1 MTLKLAFIGA
11 GQIAGWHL
19 RGIAGLTEHLRG
31 AEPPFALVAL
41 ADPRAEAREALAVE
55 VERMLGRRPTLYD
68 DYRVMLEREALD
80 VASLL
85 VPHNVHWSIARDC
98 LDAGLHLQVQKPIA
112 LTIADGRR
120 IIDYAQAK
128 GRALVVSEPS
138 VLGRNTRA
146 LFAALHADGLVGT
159 PTMLLDYAV
168 TTLNGGFF
176 MNTPWRHLK
185 GIAGAGWFL
194 DHGVH
199 RTHWF
204 LEALGPVADA
214 YALTKTFEP
223 ERRDATHGA
232 FTVDTEDC
240 AMTVLRFVRG
250 VLGHWMVASAGHG
263 AGFGAVRLY
272 GAGGVVNLDARTV
285 QRDGSEAQSL
295 EEAIAPYVDAG
306 IPTDA
311 MAHSFGELFTLIT
324 AGALPISSGE
334 RALEALAVVYTCL
347 EAAQIGRPVAVADV
361 LSGAAHVYEDSIEA
375 ARAAWP
381 ATPDIA
387 ARTS

>member
-1 MTLKLAFIGA
+1 MTLKLAFIGT

-55 VERMLGRRPTLYD
+55 VERMLGRRPTLYG
-68 DYRVMLEREALD
+68 DYRVMLERESLD

-168 TTLNGGFF
+168 TTLNGGFSSIRLHVHDEAVH
-176 MNTPWRHLK
+176 TVEQGTTVCVDGVDVGSHVIRH
-185 GIAGAGWFL
+185 
-194 DHGVH
+194 
-199 RTHWF
+199 
-204 LEALGPVADA
+204 
-214 YALTKTFEP
+214 
-223 ERRDATHGA
+223 
-232 FTVDTEDC
+232 
-240 AMTVLRFVRG
+240 
-250 VLGHWMVASAGHG
+250 
-263 AGFGAVRLY
+263 
-272 GAGGVVNLDARTV
+272 
-285 QRDGSEAQSL
+285 Q
-295 EEAIAPYVDAG
+295 
-306 IPTDA
+306 
-311 MAHSFGELFTLIT
+311 
-324 AGALPISSGE
+324 GAL
-334 RALEALAVVYTCL
+334 RWLAF
-347 EAAQIGRPVAVADV
+347 GRV
-361 LSGAAHVYEDSIEA
+361 
-375 ARAAWP
+375 
-381 ATPDIA
+381 
-387 ARTS
+387 